1 MTTSTLQGLTE
12 AEVIARRQRGLG
24 NNVEAATSRR
34 LTDIIRQNVL
44 TLINII
50 LFTLGVMLVAL
61 GYVGDA
67 VVSVGLIFFN
77 STIGIIQE
85 IRAKRQLDKIAL
97 LTRPR
102 VTVLREGVQKV
113 LDPSEIVVG
122 DILVANAGDQIVADG
137 VMVSDG
143 RMDMDESLLTG
154 ESDHIAKKQGDE
166 VLSGSFVVSGGGLVE
181 ATKVGADSF
190 ANRITST
197 ARAYRIPRTPLQRDV
212 DLVFRLLLGLAI
224 FIGLL
229 MLISS
234 FLQAIPLARGVRM
247 ATVIAGIVPNGLFLM
262 VIVAY
267 ALGALRI
274 VQRGALIQQQ
284 NSVESLS
291 NVTVLCMDKTGTLT
305 ANRIAYHAV
314 MPLGD
319 HTQAEIER
327 KLGIFAASA
336 SARNRT
342 SEAIAA
348 ALVQPAVRP
357 ADEVP
362 FSSALKWS
370 ALAFHPA
377 DCMDGVYVLGA
388 MEMLAGQLG
397 DIQALDAHT
406 TAWTEEGL
414 RVLVFA
420 HAPGVYA
427 LHDELDR
434 PVLPDKLTPI
444 ALIALSDELREE
456 AADTIAAFAK
466 AGIRLKVISGDNP
479 HTVAALAR
487 RAGLPGDLTVVSG
500 VDLAKM
506 SDSDLDVVVEE
517 TTVFGRITPD
527 QKERLVDALRRRG
540 HYVAMMGDGVN
551 DVLSLKKANLGIA
564 MQSGSAATRGVADM
578 VLLNDSFAALP
589 PAFLEGQRIVEGM
602 RDILSLFLTRAI
614 FTAIMILSVAVIGI
628 GFPFVPKHTTL
639 LTFFAVGIPVLFLAI
654 WARPAPAKTRLLKS
668 ILHFVSGAAVFVALF
683 GLLAYVGFFAYGA
696 ILASEIPY
704 TPENVALF
712 RDQINLD
719 MPVTSADVFIF
730 EYATATARTALT
742 IFSVL
747 TGLLLVIFVEPPY
760 RFFVG
765 GDVLSPDKRPMF
777 LAFAIMIGFFGILVV
792 EPLRDFF
799 EMLPMPF
806 PSYVIIVGWVVLW
819 MFTVRQAWRKRWV
832 ERFLNISFTEVR

>member
-1 MTTSTLQGLTE
+1 MTTSLTQGLTE

-24 NNVEAATSRR
+24 NNVEAATSRK
-34 LTDIIRQNVL
+34 LSDIIRQNVL

-102 VTVLREGVQKV
+102 VSVMREGIEKIV
-113 LDPSEIVVG
+113 DPSEIVVG
-122 DILVANAGDQIVADG
+122 DILVAHAGDQIVADG
-137 VMVSDG
+137 VVVGEG
-143 RMDMDESLLTG
+143 RIDMDESLLTG
-154 ESDHIAKKQGDE
+154 ESDHIPKKQSDE
-166 VLSGSFVVSGGGLVE
+166 VLSGSFVVSGSALVE
-181 ATKVGADSF
+181 ATKVGASSF
-190 ANRITST
+190 ANKLTNS
-197 ARAYRIPRTPLQRDV
+197 ARAYRNPRTPLQKDV

-229 MLISS
+229 MFISG

-305 ANRIAYHAV
+305 ANKIAYHDV
-314 MPLGD
+314 MPLEGRSR
-319 HTQAEIER
+319 AEIER
-327 KLGIFAASA
+327 TLGIFASSA

-348 ALVQPAVRP
+348 ALSLPPVRP

-370 ALAFHPA
+370 ALAFHPSG
-377 DCMDGVYVLGA
+377 DLDGVYVLGA
-388 MEMLAGQLG
+388 MEMLAAQLP
-397 DIQALDAHT
+397 DISALDAQT
-406 TAWTEEGL
+406 GSWAQDGL

-427 LHDELDR
+427 LHDALDQ
-434 PVLPDKLTPI
+434 PVLPEKLTPI
-444 ALIALSDELREE
+444 ALIALSDELRAE

-466 AGIRLKVISGDNP
+466 SGIRLKVISGDNP

-487 RAGLPGDLTVVSG
+487 RAGLPGDLTVISG
-500 VDLAKM
+500 IDLASM

-589 PAFLEGQRIVEGM
+589 PAFLEGQRIVAGM

-654 WARPAPAKTRLLKS
+654 WARPVQARTRLLKS
-668 ILHFVSGAAVFVALF
+668 ITHFVSGGAVFVALF
-683 GLLAYVGFFAYGA
+683 GLLTYVGFFAYGA
-696 ILASEIPY
+696 AQALEIPY

-712 RDQINLD
+712 RDQMNLD
-719 MPVTSADVFIF
+719 TPVTGPDVFIF

-760 RFFVG
+760 QFFVG
-765 GDVLSPDKRPMF
+765 GDELSPDKRPMI
-777 LAFAIMIGFFGILVV
+777 LAFAITAGFFGILLI

-799 EMLPMPF
+799 EMLPMPLV
-806 PSYVIIVGWVVLW
+806 SYVIIIGWVVLW

-832 ERFLNISFTEVR
+832 ERFLNISFS